1 MRLCSG
7 WKHNSHLAFWNSDIN
22 NGIPIVGVA
31 RVCFVF
37 SNAEPHM
44 PLCACFYDCLG
55 PCRQLSGCDI
65 SKLNRWVFPPAGVVF
80 FASPI
85 LVPQGTCAHLDSRA
99 RHSQGLDLRP
109 PQPPKSVTIIAA
121 YEFPPKMQWHDSAVV
136 TTCLMTCGAVPLS
149 DTWCLELIWSLAS
162 LVTYFLTI
170 LIFRI
175 QTEPWSRFFELL

>member
-1 MRLCSG
+1 MSFVHSYFGGIYLDVYLLDTCINHSG
-7 WKHNSHLAFWNSDIN
+7 KYVLVSHYD
-22 NGIPIVGVA
+22 
-31 RVCFVF
+31 F
-37 SNAEPHM
+37 SLPVSNY
-44 PLCACFYDCLG
+44 YDCLG

-121 YEFPPKMQWHDSAVV
+121 YEFPPKMQWRDSAVV

-149 DTWCLELIWSLAS
+149 DTWCLELRWSLAS

-175 QTEPWSRFFELL
+175 QTEPWSRFFDLL